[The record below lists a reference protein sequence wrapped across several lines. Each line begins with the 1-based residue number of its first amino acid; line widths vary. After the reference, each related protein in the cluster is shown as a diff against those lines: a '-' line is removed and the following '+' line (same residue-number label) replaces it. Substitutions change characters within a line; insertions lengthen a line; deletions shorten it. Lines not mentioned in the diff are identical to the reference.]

1 MRSRVLLSFITL
13 GAALSACS
21 TDPVAP
27 KAGPSVTPAIAVR
40 GADGVQHVTIDGTDA
55 LTFSPNVINA
65 HVGTIAITM
74 KITGTTP
81 HTLTFDD
88 LRLGTGYVAGHAS
101 KTLTVH
107 VTKTGTYS
115 FDCDYHPYMTGTL
128 VVT

>member
-1 MRSRVLLSFITL
+1 MS
-13 GAALSACS
+13 GCA
-21 TDPVAP
+21 TDPPAP
-27 KAGPSVTPAIAVR
+27 NSSSTPPATAQP
-40 GADGVQHVTIDGTDA
+40 GTDGVQHVTIDGTDA
-55 LTFSPNVINA
+55 LTFTPNVIDA

-74 KITGTTP
+74 KVTGTTP

-101 KTLTVH
+101 KTLIVH
-107 VTKTGTYS
+107 VTKSGTYS